1 MKKSRLDEEGSIG
14 RWETILF
21 KHLWEVNKRLSTWL
35 TDWQPECRASN
46 EWNFSPY
53 CKNAT
58 FCTVNSQA
66 IPPLYDPVI
75 NVEGYRGREVHG
87 RREKQGWC
95 GIRKERK
102 TGEIELKH
110 CAIFRNRKKAHVGG
124 NCYRRGRELGAQA
137 TGRGKFRPQPHKWHG
152 HEFHQPRR
160 SNPMVFVK
168 ANLDLH

>member
-124 NCYRRGRELGAQA
+124 
-137 TGRGKFRPQPHKWHG
+137 
-152 HEFHQPRR
+152 
-160 SNPMVFVK
+160 K
-168 ANLDLH
+168 ANVFADTKDKCFCRHETEEVKETCTWQKVSGKRKREMCQKGKNSQTFTS